1 MKFTIHQKDK
11 ITKFVAIMKH
21 MKQLVTDVNIG
32 LCELGLYIQ
41 GMDASHVGLFELKLE
56 KAWFDE
62 WKGRD
67 AFHYDIGINC
77 EILSRIMSC
86 YSPGQYVEFSYMENS
101 TENLII
107 KFEGMGH
114 DKMFEMR
121 LIDIDVEL
129 MQIPDVEYDADI
141 TMSSKE
147 FNNLMA
153 EGELFGESINIE
165 LGSDDYIYINTC
177 DAGGNPDGMR
187 VRIKEDDIV
196 EYALAEDTVIKHSYS
211 LKYCLL
217 YSKFAKIN
225 KNVCIHLKDGIPLK
239 MVYDMSHWMDNSNKK
254 QCVGEDEDDEEIKKK
269 NYLGFYLAPK
279 VDEE

>member
-11 ITKFVAIMKH
+11 IIKFVAIMKH
-21 MKQLVTDVNIG
+21 MKQLVVDVNIG

-62 WKGRD
+62 WKGPEK
-67 AFHYDIGINC
+67 FHYNIGLNC
-77 EILSRIMSC
+77 EILSKIMSC
-86 YSPGQYVEFSYMENS
+86 YSQGQYVEFSFMENS
-101 TENLII
+101 SEQLII
-107 KFEGMGH
+107 KFEGLGH
-114 DKMFEMR
+114 DKMFEVR
-121 LIDIDVEL
+121 LIDIDCDL
-129 MQIPDVEYDADI
+129 MEIPEVEYDADI

-153 EGELFGESINIE
+153 ESELFGESVEIE
-165 LGSDDYIYINTC
+165 LGIDDYIYIT
-177 DAGGNPDGMR
+177 AGEEGGSKIR
-187 VRIKEDDIV
+187 HRIKEEDIV
-196 EYALAEDTVIKHSYS
+196 EYALTEDVQMKHVYS

-225 KNVCIHLKDGIPLK
+225 KNVCIHLKDETPLK
-239 MVYDMSHWMDNSNKK
+239 VIYDMSHWMDNNEK
-254 QCVGEDEDDEEIKKK
+254 QFVNDGDEDDEEIKKK

-279 VDEE
+279 VDD